1 VRDLATGEAI
11 VDTADFVVNS
21 QGRISDPKWPAI
33 PGLRDTY
40 RGTVVH
46 TARWPQEGVDLA
58 GKRVAVIGNGASAQ
72 QLVPNIIG
80 EVRGIDHYVVD
91 ISSPTSLQASKTRHP
106 PLPLKP
112 TKLSRCVQ

>member
-1 VRDLATGEAI
+1 VRDLATGETI

-72 QLVPNIIG
+72 QLVPNIVG
-80 EVRGIDHYVVD
+80 EVDGIDHYVRTNTWVT
-91 ISSPTSLQASKTRHP
+91 PTFVRT
-106 PLPLKP
+106 
-112 TKLSRCVQ
+112 